1 MFVDNYTYLV
11 RAKRGEKF
19 TLSYVYYTTLYFVN
33 ISLNLFSSARSAKK
47 NVLYYVLVYNTLSI
61 VYKCEYNLL

>member
-1 MFVDNYTYLV
+1 MLIYIIYTDKYTYLV

-33 ISLNLFSSARSAKK
+33 ISLNLFSSARSAEKK
-47 NVLYYVLVYNTLSI
+47 RVVLRTSTKHNFYCL
-61 VYKCEYNLL
+61 